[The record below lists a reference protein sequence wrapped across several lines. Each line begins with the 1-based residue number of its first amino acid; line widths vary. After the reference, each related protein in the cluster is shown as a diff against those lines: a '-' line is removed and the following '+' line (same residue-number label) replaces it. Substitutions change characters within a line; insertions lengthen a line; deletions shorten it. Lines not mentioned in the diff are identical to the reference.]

1 MMKIG
6 IVVGF
11 APPEFGAA
19 VMRTLSF
26 AKYFKERGNDAIIF
40 APDRA
45 GKYRQYYEGI
55 KIVRYRG
62 FWHLLNIFRNHK
74 LDIVVASTPPSTI
87 TFPSVLA
94 CKILGI
100 PVIVDIRDPW
110 SYAEASLGI
119 VSTKIA
125 YKKKYFIE
133 KFSYKYAD
141 KLFVVSP
148 YLRNMISSNFNISL
162 QKFSIVMNGTE
173 LDKFRR
179 VEDEG
184 AKVRDALGIPQEN
197 PVIIYTG
204 ILGGKELDKFLESCG
219 KEIVEKFD
227 CHIIFA
233 VILDRWSQPIAKD
246 LRSIVEKSGFQEN
259 FHMVGPIHASEMYK
273 YLSASDIGINPLP
286 EGIDYCFPVKTFD
299 YLACEIPIACK
310 APKDGAL
317 HRFMQEYD
325 VGFFTD
331 SWFDFKE
338 KLLDVLDDLNAFKE
352 KGIYGKKIVK
362 EKFTREKANEIALK
376 EIHKLLGGN

>member
-1 MMKIG
+1 MKIG

-11 APPEFGAA
+11 APPEFGAS
-19 VMRTLSF
+19 VMRTISF

-40 APDRA
+40 APYRGDE
-45 GKYRQYYEGI
+45 YRQYYEGI

-62 FWHLLNIFRNHK
+62 FWNLLNIFRNHK

-94 CKILGI
+94 CKIIGI

-110 SYAEASLGI
+110 SYAEAKLGI
-119 VSTKIA
+119 ISTKSVA

-141 KLFVVSP
+141 KLFVVSL
-148 YLRNMISSNFNISL
+148 YLKNMISSKFNVSL
-162 QKFSIVMNGTE
+162 QKFSVVMNGTE
-173 LDKFRR
+173 VSKFRR
-179 VEDEG
+179 AEDEG
-184 AKVRDALGIPQEN
+184 AKVRGALGIPHEN

-219 KEIVEKFD
+219 KEIIEKFN
-227 CHIIFA
+227 CHILFT
-233 VILDRWSQPIAKD
+233 VILDKWSSPIAKD
-246 LRSIVEKSGFQEN
+246 LMNIVKKSGFQEN

-317 HRFMQEYD
+317 YRFMQEYD

-331 SWFDFKE
+331 SWIDFKK
-338 KLLDVLDDLNAFKE
+338 KLLDALDDLKTFKE
-352 KGIYGKKIVK
+352 KGIYGKEVVT
-362 EKFTREKANEIALK
+362 EKFTREKANEIAMM
-376 EIHKLLGGN
+376 EINKIAGRE